1 MKEIELEEKILFKS
15 ATKGSTISA
24 PKYEMLFKS
33 TNLIQ
38 LKSPHGASSIDLIS
52 NFLKTYGSKNLIDVV
67 IAKVEPLPLTLS
79 FEPQAL
85 RL

>member
-1 MKEIELEEKILFKS
+1 MKEIELDEKFLFKS
-15 ATKGSTISA
+15 ATKGSTISP
-24 PKYEMLFKS
+24 PKYEIPFKS
-33 TNLIQ
+33 TNFIQ
-38 LKSPHGASSIDLIS
+38 LKSPHGTSSIELMS
-52 NFLKTYGSKNLIDVV
+52 NFSKTIGSKDLMDVV